1 MKIKLDAH
9 GIMPE
14 RAHATDAG
22 MDIKSPCDVYVPAD
36 GGCIIHTGVHVE
48 LPKDTA
54 GMLVSKSGLNVKHG
68 ITTTGLIDEG
78 YSGEIVVRMDNHGS
92 TGYLVH
98 KGDKITQLI
107 VIPVYYEEIELV
119 DSISGSERGNSG
131 FRSSG
136 R

>member
-1 MKIKLDAH
+1 MRIKLDAH

-14 RAHATDAG
+14 RAHSTDAG
-22 MDIKSPCDVYVPAD
+22 LDIKSPCDVYVPAN

-48 LPKDTA
+48 LPEHTA
-54 GMLVSKSGLNVKHG
+54 GLLVSKSGLNVKHG

-98 KGDKITQLI
+98 KNDKITQLV
-107 VIPVYYEEIELV
+107 VIPVYYEHIEVV
-119 DSISGSERGNSG
+119 DELSYSDRGADG
-131 FRSSG
+131 FGSSG